1 MIYLK
6 NKYINNIS
14 KIFNYKYN
22 KDGIIIKININ
33 IYYIYIN

>member
-6 NKYINNIS
+6 NKYIS